1 MSESRKG
8 KGKTSGRKAV
18 EPRAGVRRVGPA
30 EATREEPQLQSPN
43 KRKERKD
50 DSLLGYVHSVSPM
63 KRNRQNTVDYLTL
76 TLQTD
81 TSDYKEA
88 VCFSKSKRALLLERQ
103 DSHTPVKITSYTNSK
118 DAKKIIINDMTRISE
133 ADRLDYS
140 FQYNALVDSTPL
152 KCIEYILQDCKPMD
166 MVSVK
171 GKVVWLNE
179 STMVGQKKLRLAKA
193 RLSDSSKHSITIE
206 LWEEHI
212 AQVAVGKIFKFEKV
226 RVRFWNSKM
235 TIDTTKETVISP
247 VDDETLAA
255 IPELASD
262 PDSPAKKSLVVSD
275 IYAVESVQKNAQ
287 CIKCSRKI
295 IQVTGSAIVVCEHC
309 KCTMKSKSCI
319 IRVRANVIV
328 QEVGDNENTINH
340 CLYISDDVL
349 QKILGDRSM
358 VATPEETIAE
368 KLLLLEN
375 VRLTFDDSG
384 CVSNLEQV

>member
-133 ADRLDYS
+133 ADRLVYS

-235 TIDTTKETVISP
+235 TIGTTKETVISP

-262 PDSPAKKSLVVSD
+262 PDSPANKSLVVSD
-275 IYAVESVQKNAQ
+275 IYAVE
-287 CIKCSRKI
+287 
-295 IQVTGSAIVVCEHC
+295 
-309 KCTMKSKSCI
+309 
-319 IRVRANVIV
+319 
-328 QEVGDNENTINH
+328 
-340 CLYISDDVL
+340 
-349 QKILGDRSM
+349 
-358 VATPEETIAE
+358 
-368 KLLLLEN
+368 
-375 VRLTFDDSG
+375 
-384 CVSNLEQV
+384 

>member
-18 EPRAGVRRVGPA
+18 EPRAGVRRVGPV

-133 ADRLDYS
+133 ADRLVYS

-235 TIDTTKETVISP
+235 TIGTTKETVISP

-262 PDSPAKKSLVVSD
+262 PDSPANKSLVVSD
-275 IYAVESVQKNAQ
+275 IYAVE
-287 CIKCSRKI
+287 
-295 IQVTGSAIVVCEHC
+295 
-309 KCTMKSKSCI
+309 
-319 IRVRANVIV
+319 
-328 QEVGDNENTINH
+328 
-340 CLYISDDVL
+340 
-349 QKILGDRSM
+349 
-358 VATPEETIAE
+358 
-368 KLLLLEN
+368 
-375 VRLTFDDSG
+375 
-384 CVSNLEQV
+384 

>member
-18 EPRAGVRRVGPA
+18 EPRAGVRRVGPV

-152 KCIEYILQDCKPMD
+152 KWIEYILQDCKPMD

-193 RLSDSSKHSITIE
+193 RLSDSSKHS
-206 LWEEHI
+206 L
-212 AQVAVGKIFKFEKV
+212 
-226 RVRFWNSKM
+226 
-235 TIDTTKETVISP
+235 P
-247 VDDETLAA
+247 
-255 IPELASD
+255 
-262 PDSPAKKSLVVSD
+262 
-275 IYAVESVQKNAQ
+275 
-287 CIKCSRKI
+287 
-295 IQVTGSAIVVCEHC
+295 
-309 KCTMKSKSCI
+309 
-319 IRVRANVIV
+319 
-328 QEVGDNENTINH
+328 
-340 CLYISDDVL
+340 
-349 QKILGDRSM
+349 
-358 VATPEETIAE
+358 
-368 KLLLLEN
+368 
-375 VRLTFDDSG
+375 
-384 CVSNLEQV
+384 